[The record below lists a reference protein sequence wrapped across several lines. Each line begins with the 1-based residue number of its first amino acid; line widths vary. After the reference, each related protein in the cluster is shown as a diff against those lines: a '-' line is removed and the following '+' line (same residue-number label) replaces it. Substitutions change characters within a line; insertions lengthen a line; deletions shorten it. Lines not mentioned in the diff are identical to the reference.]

1 MHGSANM
8 YQLYDALI
16 LVPTTFGLH
25 QLCRILDQSMGQKAF
40 VQLNGGKNHE
50 AQIMTKGN

>member
-1 MHGSANM
+1 M

-16 LVPTTFGLH
+16 LVPNTFGLH